1 MKYFRFL
8 GAFLAGAMLFGSV
21 GVTIAAITVPTTT
34 RTINTFQ
41 PTYSFFG
48 GATTTG
54 TASIQQA
61 TSTNTTDGSG
71 LLVIAGAKK
80 VTVFFGHGGTATT
93 STATSTFSIQGTSD
107 LTNWYDVKFMQ
118 STSTTYQ
125 MTESVAGA
133 TSTIPFSLDVTN
145 AYYAIRCIANGG
157 GAVGT
162 QGEHTCKASAE
173 F

>member
-1 MKYFRFL
+1 MKYLKYFL
-8 GAFLAGAMLFGSV
+8 VGTMIFGGA
-21 GVTIAAITVPTTT
+21 TVAVATMVIPTTT

-41 PTYSFFG
+41 PPYSFFN

-54 TASIQQA
+54 KASIQQA

-93 STATSTFSIQGTSD
+93 STGSSVFTIQGTADMSR
-107 LTNWYDVKFMQ
+107 WYDMKFTQ
-118 STSTTYQ
+118 STSTTLQ
-125 MTESVAGA
+125 TNETITGA
-133 TSTIPFSLDVTN
+133 TSTIPFILDVTN
-145 AYYAIRCIANGG
+145 AYYAIRCIANGSG
-157 GAVGT
+157 TVGQ
-162 QGEHTCKASAE
+162 QGEHTCSASAE

>member
-1 MKYFRFL
+1 MAL
-8 GAFLAGAMLFGSV
+8 GALV
-21 GVTIAAITVPTTT
+21 VPTTT

-41 PTYSFFG
+41 PTYSFFN

-54 TASIQQA
+54 TNAVQQA
-61 TSTNTTDGSG
+61 TSTNTTDGTG

-93 STATSTFSIQGTSD
+93 STATSTFRIQGTADMS
-107 LTNWYDVKFMQ
+107 NWYDMKFQQ

-125 MTESVAGA
+125 TNNSIAGA
-133 TSTIPFSLDVTN
+133 TSTVPFSLDVTN
-145 AYYAIRCIANGG
+145 AYYAIRCIATGG
-157 GAVGT
+157 GAVGS
-162 QGEHTCKASAE
+162 QGEHTCSGSAE